1 MNYLHM
7 GWKAVDSGIEL
18 PEYEVSFLP
27 FNHCVN
33 LWKNTYFCASY
44 VVILS
49 LYMIKIK
56 P

>member
-1 MNYLHM
+1 MSYLHM

-33 LWKNTYFCASY
+33 LWKNNFCASY

-49 LYMIKIK
+49 LYLIKIK

>member
-1 MNYLHM
+1 MLRLSHTNQNYTMSYLHM

-33 LWKNTYFCASY
+33 L
-44 VVILS
+44 
-49 LYMIKIK
+49 
-56 P
+56 